1 MKKKD
6 LMVKVVL
13 IAIVLLLL
21 ISLAAPA
28 IFSQSIMPAPRRETL
43 LNGTRLITHPD
54 NKADKVWV
62 RIRVH
67 SGSAFDPQGKEGVM
81 MLLSQNIFPNPAA
94 GEFFEED
101 LEGSLNV
108 VCDYDFIQ
116 ITASSKPDE
125 FLTMLETLATAVSSP
140 TIDKETTDRLRAELN
155 LFHDLNKLDIS
166 AIADEA
172 VKQRLFGT
180 FPYGR
185 PQAGTKE
192 SLSRITFADIIEAR
206 KRFLTA
212 DNTSVVISGRF
223 DRALATRAAKRY
235 FGGWLKSDR
244 KVPSTFKRPDDAPAD
259 MAVLSSDAV
268 GQPAV
273 RFAVRG
279 VARADKDL
287 PSAEVFA
294 QIIQERLVRKAAPG
308 NVDVRVSNV
317 SLTLPGYLVVGFP
330 AAAFGGIENTVKF
343 KEAVNSAISEPISA
357 AEFDA
362 ARRKAADDWRSRP
375 FEEFW
380 LDTDT
385 YKLTSAENYARSFD
399 SINLADVKAFAEKIG
414 RLPMVSLM
422 MLPAETPK

>member
-28 IFSQSIMPAPRRETL
+28 IFSQPAMLTPRRETL

-54 NKADKVWV
+54 AKADKVWV

-81 MLLSQNIFPNPAA
+81 RLLSQNLFPNPAA

-108 VCDYDFIQ
+108 LCGYDFIQ
-116 ITASSKPDE
+116 ITASSKPEE

-140 TIDKETTDRLRAELN
+140 TIDKETTDRLKADLN
-155 LFHDLNKLDIS
+155 LFHERNKLDNAS
-166 AIADEA
+166 MADEA
-172 VKQRLFGT
+172 AKERLFGT

-185 PQAGTKE
+185 PTAGTKE

-244 KVPSTFKRPDDAPAD
+244 KVPSTFKRPEDPPAE
-259 MAVLSSDAV
+259 MAALSSPAV
-268 GQPAV
+268 GEPEV
-273 RFAVRG
+273 RFAMRG
-279 VARADKDL
+279 VARSDKEF

-294 QIIQERLVRKAAPG
+294 QIMQERLVRKAAS
-308 NVDVRVSNV
+308 NSADVRVSNV
-317 SLTLPGYLVVGFP
+317 SLTLPGYLMIRFS
-330 AAAFGGIENTVKF
+330 AAAFGGPENTSMF
-343 KEAVNSAISEPISA
+343 KEAVNSAISEPIDA
-357 AEFDA
+357 AEFTA
-362 ARRKAADDWRSRP
+362 ARRKAADVWRVRP
-375 FEEFW
+375 SEEFW
-380 LDTDT
+380 LDADT
-385 YKLTSAENYARSFD
+385 YKLTSAENDARSFD
-399 SINLADVKAFAEKIG
+399 SINLADVKAFAEKIS
-414 RLPMVSLM
+414 RSPMVSLV